1 MAERT
6 IGLRI
11 ELNGFKGV
19 VSSIKQLEEE
29 LNKAKQDLNE
39 IEIGSAQFKEL
50 SQQIS
55 AADGK
60 LQNLRKSSEG
70 IGLEKQLEGYGKLAG
85 GITSSFA
92 AAQAAVALF
101 GVESEA
107 VTKAATQA
115 QNLLTLGLAARGIQ
129 ELGVGAQIVARTI
142 AEKAAAAAT
151 ATSNSALKALYATIS
166 ANPIG
171 ALLTVLGALVAAM
184 FAFKEETD
192 DAAKAQEDFNDAIN
206 KDAGKNIAT
215 LDLLIA
221 VINDTTASTK
231 ARKKAIDDLEKIF
244 PAYFKDLNKEK
255 ILTGEVAIE
264 VDKLK
269 DAILR
274 QAQARALQGRV
285 EENAI
290 AQLDLQ
296 DKITEAT
303 NRRIQAEQ
311 RLQEIQNTSTLAIG
325 GGSVIGAPGGG
336 AQTETIAINNLNNAL
351 EEETKVKD
359 ELNKVNEKLAADIA
373 KITELNK
380 ANYSTV
386 GDGTEGL
393 DKDTKA
399 KDNNVKATEAQIKAQ
414 KELDNQ
420 LKITNSEY
428 DKTLARVQ
436 ELIKT
441 AQVQSPAPKIVEDL
455 KAIVDAR
462 KALEDKSLQQVF
474 KDLGFDVTIADGAL
488 IKLEDNLMKARD
500 EFGLFYDDL
509 REQLAGNALT
519 ASVQE
524 FGNIVGNI
532 LNEASAKLSKGL
544 ITKEAF
550 DALKL
555 ITDQY
560 SQFNKLI
567 QTTPEVRDV
576 FDVESLNEFL
586 KVTRD
591 INIATG
597 VIKFDYNDITG
608 AITEVNKEGIN
619 LATSLQ
625 QQQTIISGFQT
636 ELETYYKAQ
645 YAAGLEQ
652 FKLSVNNAK
661 ITKEQRDDL
670 IKAAEEG
677 GDKINQ
683 VITDISKSQAEGVK
697 TLIETIVTEE
707 NQIRSF
713 LATIATLQQGTI
725 VPVSE
730 AIKKTLLENTDL
742 LIKETQRA
750 NGIVLD
756 ETKTA
761 RQNLSSFEQQISKK
775 GIDLTNFTEEEKLRL
790 VKAYLAK
797 QVQATQD
804 AEALKREETKITID
818 DVQLALQVA
827 SQAISDI
834 AGIAADSFSLQLD
847 KLESNYNN
855 TLSTIVGDTK
865 EANDKRV
872 ELEAIYQKEKR
883 AIEKKAQLTSLAF
896 TLATTIAQ
904 GAQAFVNALATL
916 PPPAN
921 AIVAG
926 IQAAITA
933 AQVAVVAKQ
942 IAFVQSQPLRR
953 GGMLGSGGIVEGPSH
968 ENGGVYAGGGMFIEG
983 NEAVINRQSTL
994 QYAPLLSSINQQ
1006 GGGRPILVSN
1016 PMDSRLVEAIAK
1028 QNTQPIRAYVVEQDI
1043 TRVQTI
1049 NRRLEQL
1056 ASF

>member
-39 IEIGSAQFKEL
+39 IEIGSNQFKEL
-50 SQQIS
+50 SRQIS
-55 AADGK
+55 SAEGQ

-92 AAQAAVALF
+92 AAQAAVSLF

-115 QNLLTLGLAARGIQ
+115 QNLLTLGLAARGVQ
-129 ELGVGAQIVARTI
+129 ELAVGAQIVARTI
-142 AEKAAAAAT
+142 ADKAAAAAT
-151 ATSNSALKALYATIS
+151 NASNAALKGLFTTIA
-166 ANPIG
+166 ANP
-171 ALLTVLGALVAAM
+171 VGALVTVVGLLVTAVI
-184 FAFKEETD
+184 AFKDEAE
-192 DAAKAQEDFNDAIN
+192 DATKAQKEFSEALN
-206 KDAGKNIAT
+206 KDAGKNIAN
-215 LDLLIA
+215 LQLLVS
-221 VINDTTASTK
+221 VIEDTTASTD
-231 ARKKAIDDLEKIF
+231 ARKKAINDLSKIF
-244 PAYFKDLNKEK
+244 PAYFEKLDKEK
-255 ILTGEVAIE
+255 ILTGQVAIE

-296 DKITEAT
+296 DKLTEAT
-303 NRRIQAEQ
+303 NRRIAAEQ
-311 RLQEIQNTSTLAIG
+311 RLQDTQNQGLVIG
-325 GGSVIGAPGGG
+325 GGSVIGAQGGG
-336 AQTETIAINNLNNAL
+336 ATTEAIAINNLNNAL

-359 ELNKVNEKLAADIA
+359 ELNKINEKLASDID
-373 KITELNK
+373 KINTLNK
-380 ANYSTV
+380 ENYTTI
-386 GDGTEGL
+386 GDGT
-393 DKDTKA
+393 DATD
-399 KDNNVKATEAQIKAQ
+399 DNTDSKNENVKATEAQIKAE
-414 KELDNQ
+414 KALDTQ
-420 LKITNSEY
+420 LKLTNQQYEL
-428 DKTLARVQ
+428 TLQKVQ

-441 AQVQSPAPKIVEDL
+441 SQVQTPEPKVVADL
-455 KAIVDAR
+455 RAIVDAR
-462 KALEDKSLQQVF
+462 KALEDKTLQEVF
-474 KDLGFDVTIADGAL
+474 KDIGFDVNIVNGAFV
-488 IKLEDNLMKARD
+488 KLEDNLKKVRD
-500 EFGLFYDDL
+500 EFGLFYDDI
-509 REQLAGNALT
+509 REQLAGRALT
-519 ASVQE
+519 DSVSE
-524 FGNIVGNI
+524 FGVLVGDI
-532 LNEASAKLSKGL
+532 LNQASEKLSKGL

-560 SQFNKLI
+560 GQFNKLI
-567 QTTPEVRDV
+567 QLTPEIRDI

-591 INIATG
+591 VNIATG
-597 VIKFDYNDITG
+597 VIKFDYDDITG
-608 AITEVNKEGIN
+608 AVKEVNKEGIN
-619 LATSLQ
+619 LASSLQ
-625 QQQTIISGFQT
+625 KQQVIIAGYQK
-636 ELETYYKAQ
+636 ELETYYMGQ
-645 YAAGLEQ
+645 YEAGLEQ
-652 FKLSVNNAK
+652 FKTSVESAK
-661 ITKEQRDDL
+661 ITKEQRAEL
-670 IKAAEEG
+670 LKAAEEG
-677 GDKINQ
+677 GDKIKQ
-683 VITDISKSQAEGVK
+683 VITDISKSQAEGLK
-697 TLIETIVTEE
+697 TLVDTIVTEE
-707 NQIRSF
+707 NAIRNF
-713 LATIATLQQGTI
+713 LGTIATLQEGVV

-730 AIKKTLLENTDL
+730 TIKKTLLENTDL
-742 LIKETQRA
+742 LIKETQKV

-761 RQNLSSFEQQISKK
+761 RQNLASFERQIAKK
-775 GIDLTNFTEEEKLRL
+775 GIDLTTFTEEEKLKL
-790 VKAYLAK
+790 VKAYLEK

-804 AEALKREETKITID
+804 AEARKREETKITID

-834 AGIAADSFSLQLD
+834 AAIAADAFQLQLT
-847 KLESNYNN
+847 KLETDYNQ
-855 TLSTIVGDTK
+855 TLSTIVGDT
-865 EANDKRV
+865 EGANKKRI
-872 ELEAIYQKEKR
+872 ELEEIYQKEKR
-883 AIEKKAQLTSLAF
+883 ALEKKAQLTSLAF

-933 AQVAVVAKQ
+933 AQVAIVAKQ
-942 IAFVQSQPLRR
+942 IQQVQATPLRR
-953 GGMLGSGGIVEGPSH
+953 GGMLSGGGLVTGPSH

-1016 PMDSRLVEAIAK
+1016 PMDSRLIEAIAK
-1028 QNTQPIRAYVVEQDI
+1028 QNTSPIRAYVVEQDI
-1043 TRVQTI
+1043 TKAQTI

>member
-39 IEIGSAQFKEL
+39 IEIGSNQFKEL
-50 SQQIS
+50 SRQIS
-55 AADGK
+55 SAEGQ

-92 AAQAAVALF
+92 AAQAAVSLF

-115 QNLLTLGLAARGIQ
+115 QNLLTLGLAARGVQ
-129 ELGVGAQIVARTI
+129 ELAVGAQIVARTI
-142 AEKAAAAAT
+142 ADKAAAAAT
-151 ATSNSALKALYATIS
+151 NASNAALKGLFTTIA
-166 ANPIG
+166 ANP
-171 ALLTVLGALVAAM
+171 VGALVTVVGLLVTAVI
-184 FAFKEETD
+184 AFKDEAE
-192 DAAKAQEDFNDAIN
+192 DATKAQKEFSEALN
-206 KDAGKNIAT
+206 KDAGKNIAN
-215 LDLLIA
+215 LQLLVS
-221 VINDTTASTK
+221 VIEDTTASTD
-231 ARKKAIDDLEKIF
+231 ARKKAINDLSKIF
-244 PAYFKDLNKEK
+244 PAYFEKLDKEK
-255 ILTGEVAIE
+255 ILTGQVAIE

-296 DKITEAT
+296 DKLTEAT
-303 NRRIQAEQ
+303 NRRIAAEQ
-311 RLQEIQNTSTLAIG
+311 RLQDTQNQGLVIG
-325 GGSVIGAPGGG
+325 GGSVIGAAGGG
-336 AQTETIAINNLNNAL
+336 NTTEAIAINNLNSAL

-359 ELNKVNEKLAADIA
+359 ELNKINEKLASDID
-373 KITELNK
+373 KINTLNK
-380 ANYSTV
+380 ENYTTI
-386 GDGTEGL
+386 GDGT
-393 DKDTKA
+393 DATD
-399 KDNNVKATEAQIKAQ
+399 DNTDSKNENVKATEAQIKAE
-414 KELDNQ
+414 KALDTQ
-420 LKITNSEY
+420 LKLTNQQYEL
-428 DKTLARVQ
+428 TLQKVQ

-441 AQVQSPAPKIVEDL
+441 SQVQTPEPKVVADL
-455 KAIVDAR
+455 RAIVDAR
-462 KALEDKSLQQVF
+462 KALEDKTLQEVF
-474 KDLGFDVTIADGAL
+474 KDIGFDVNIVNGAFV
-488 IKLEDNLMKARD
+488 KLEDNLKKVRD
-500 EFGLFYDDL
+500 EFGLFYDDI
-509 REQLAGNALT
+509 REQLAGRALT
-519 ASVQE
+519 DSVSE
-524 FGNIVGNI
+524 FGVLVGDI
-532 LNEASAKLSKGL
+532 LNQASEKLSKGL

-560 SQFNKLI
+560 GQFNKLI
-567 QTTPEVRDV
+567 QLTPEIRDI

-591 INIATG
+591 VNIATG
-597 VIKFDYNDITG
+597 IIKFDYDDITG
-608 AITEVNKEGIN
+608 AVKEVNKEGIN
-619 LATSLQ
+619 LASSLK
-625 QQQTIISGFQT
+625 QQQTIIAGYQK
-636 ELETYYKAQ
+636 ELESYYTSQ
-645 YAAGLEQ
+645 YEAGLEQ
-652 FKLSVNNAK
+652 FKTSVESAK
-661 ITKEQRDDL
+661 ITKEQRAEL
-670 IKAAEEG
+670 LKAAEEG
-677 GDKINQ
+677 GDKIKQ
-683 VITDISKSQAEGVK
+683 VITDISKSQAEGLK
-697 TLIETIVTEE
+697 TLVDTIVTEE
-707 NQIRSF
+707 NAIRNF
-713 LATIATLQQGTI
+713 LGTIATLQEGVV

-730 AIKKTLLENTDL
+730 TIKKTLLENTDL
-742 LIKETQRA
+742 LIKETQKV

-761 RQNLSSFEQQISKK
+761 RQNLASFERQIAKK
-775 GIDLTNFTEEEKLRL
+775 GIDLTTFTEEEKLKL
-790 VKAYLAK
+790 VKAYLEK

-804 AEALKREETKITID
+804 AEARKREETKITID

-834 AGIAADSFSLQLD
+834 AAIAADAFQLQLT
-847 KLESNYNN
+847 KLETDYNQ
-855 TLSTIVGDTK
+855 TLSTIVGDT
-865 EANDKRV
+865 EGANKKRI
-872 ELEAIYQKEKR
+872 ELEEIYQKEKR
-883 AIEKKAQLTSLAF
+883 ALEKKAQLTSLAF

-933 AQVAVVAKQ
+933 AQVAIVAKQ
-942 IAFVQSQPLRR
+942 IQQVQATPLRR
-953 GGMLGSGGIVEGPSH
+953 GGMLSGGGLVTGPSH

-1016 PMDSRLVEAIAK
+1016 PMDSRLIEAIAK
-1028 QNTQPIRAYVVEQDI
+1028 QNTSPIRAYVVEQDI
-1043 TRVQTI
+1043 TKAQTI